1 MIPEAKLN
9 ILQELISNA
18 SREEILWING
28 YLNGIVSS
36 RVEDKPKAGA
46 TRRISILYGTE
57 TGNSRKLALQ
67 LTADAK
73 KQRCVPKCTGMD
85 QYKPEDLL
93 REEYLFIIVSTHG
106 EGEPPEAAKKFY
118 DFLHHTEQPLAKLK
132 YSILALGD
140 SSYPLFCK
148 TGDDMDAQ
156 LQRLGATRITPVVK
170 CDVDFDEPAAQ
181 WFRSLFTV
189 LGEGEASP
197 APAAAAPVVAAPVA
211 RKAEKKIY
219 DGLVSRSVNL
229 NDSGSTR
236 NTWHIE
242 IRTEEDMDYEAG
254 DSVAIVPT
262 NRPEVVERIITML
275 EVKPD
280 ESIELPKASGTV
292 VQLLTEKLGVCYLL
306 ASTIKKYA
314 ALTGHQIPDIR
325 MDLVDLLR
333 IYPWKTDL
341 PVRELLTLLHPIAP
355 RLYSVASSPL
365 SDARQVDLTVSLNR
379 FMKEDEQHYG
389 LCSRFLG
396 ELPQGSPIKFYI
408 HRNRSFKL
416 PEDSRDIIMV
426 GPGTGIAPFRS
437 FLQERDMRGAS
448 GKNWLFFGER
458 HFTTDFFY
466 QTEIQQYHQTG
477 LLQKV
482 HVAFSRDLDRKVYV
496 QHRMLEQAE
505 ELYRW
510 LEAGAIFYVAGSRH
524 PMSDEVEQTLLKI
537 ARDQGAK
544 DDAGAQEWLQ
554 QLKKEGRYHK
564 DVY

>member
-18 SREEILWING
+18 SREEILWINS
-28 YLNGIVSS
+28 YLNEIISS
-36 RVEDKPKAGA
+36 NVASRPKAVA

-73 KQRCVPKCTGMD
+73 KQQCIPKCTGMD
-85 QYKPEDLL
+85 QYNPEDLL

-106 EGEPPEAAKKFY
+106 EGEPPEAARKFY
-118 DFLHHTEQPLAKLK
+118 DFLHRSEQPLTKIR

-156 LQRLGATRITPVVK
+156 LQRLGATRIAPMVK

-181 WFRSLFTV
+181 WFRFLFTV
-189 LGEGEASP
+189 LGETSASP
-197 APAAAAPVVAAPVA
+197 APALPVA
-211 RKAEKKIY
+211 TTVAKKSEKRIY
-219 DGLVSRSVNL
+219 DGRITRSVNL
-229 NDSGSTR
+229 NDSGSSR
-236 NTWHIE
+236 STWHIE

-262 NRPEVVERIITML
+262 NRPEVVEHIIAML

-292 VQLLTEKLGVCYLL
+292 LYLLTEKLGICYLL

-333 IYPWKTDL
+333 IYPWKSDL
-341 PVRELLTLLHPIAP
+341 PVKELLLLLHPIAP

-365 SDARQVDLTVSLNR
+365 SDGRQVDLTVSLNR

-396 ELPQGSPIKFYI
+396 ELPEGSPLKFYI

-416 PEDSRDIIMV
+416 PADEKDIIMV

-448 GKNWLFFGER
+448 GRNWLFFGER
-458 HFTTDFFY
+458 RFTTDFFY

-477 LLQKV
+477 LLQHV
-482 HVAFSRDLDRKVYV
+482 HVAFSRDQKHKIYV
-496 QHRMLEQAE
+496 QHRMLEQAQ

-510 LEAGAIFYVAGSRH
+510 LESGAVFYVAGSKH
-524 PMSDEVEQTLLKI
+524 PMSDEVEHTLLQI
-537 ARDQGAK
+537 VREQGGK
-544 DDAGAQEWLQ
+544 DEAGAQAWLQ
-554 QLKKEGRYHK
+554 QLKKDGRYHK